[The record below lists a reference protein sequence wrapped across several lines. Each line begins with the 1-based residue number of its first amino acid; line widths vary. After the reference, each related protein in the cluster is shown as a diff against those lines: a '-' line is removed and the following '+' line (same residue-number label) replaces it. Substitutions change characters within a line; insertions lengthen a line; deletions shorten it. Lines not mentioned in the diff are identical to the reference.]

1 MNSNLRNK
9 LVLCTTAVCVF
20 HAVLLVSSATAQRQ
34 GKAVK
39 HSGVAHLQD
48 LEKRFGPHFASRLS
62 SGGANAFQL
71 ARMLSQLQ
79 VQGVSND
86 MSKEIHHEMMAEAR
100 AKLLASGSQSQ
111 VASGASPLVPVSDRS
126 FDYDAT
132 RFTGFTQSET
142 SSAWCGNNIV
152 TGFNDSAA
160 FAHTVLLHQAAAIS
174 LSGVA
179 VSHDRGRSF
188 VGLPFLNPGPA
199 LNPGSPF
206 FDSELAGDPS
216 IVCSDPQHFAYAS
229 IQTQVPV
236 DSQGNVIAAF
246 AEMAVNRSSDGGVTW
261 DDPITVAKK
270 DLNSHFLDKEW
281 LAVDPHNPN
290 NLYLTYTDFQAHGTE
305 QDCRSGGLLGGSN
318 TETGPDVSLEL
329 VASKDGGATWG
340 APVRF
345 GRKCNL
351 SVFENLSGTQV
362 VVGRRGTVYV
372 AYTFV
377 RDGGEI
383 AEIRFRRSHDGGVTF
398 GPEIVAG
405 LAASAAT
412 PSSRNLQGNFRTNM
426 FPTLAVDN
434 SAGPHSGTLYLV
446 WTDASRHSVLDLW
459 AGFISI
465 NGDARFLLGDIVI
478 SRSVDQGIT
487 WSPAKLVSPT
497 PATFKGAG
505 RDQFM
510 AGVAVDPLGNLA
522 VCYSDRR
529 NDLNNFLVDH
539 YCSVSRDGGNTF
551 RDIRETP
558 ASFTPNTFTDIII
571 NPSYMGDYDTVST
584 DSTGASTGFFSTFQ
598 IVTRG
603 NPDVFGFELQ

>member
-1 MNSNLRNK
+1 VNSNLRDK
-9 LVLCTTAVCVF
+9 SALYMTVVCVF
-20 HAVLLVSSATAQRQ
+20 HAVLLVSSATAQPQ
-34 GKAVK
+34 GKVLK
-39 HSGVAHLQD
+39 HAGVAHLQD
-48 LEKRFGPHFASRLS
+48 LEKRFGPHFSSRLS
-62 SGGANAFQL
+62 SGGANAFRL

-79 VQGVSND
+79 SKGVSID
-86 MSKEIHHEMMAEAR
+86 ATREIHHEMMAEAR
-100 AKLLASGSQSQ
+100 AKLLAVGSQSQ
-111 VASGASPLVPVSDRS
+111 VAGGATLVPVNDRT

-142 SSAWCGNNIV
+142 SSAWCGTNIV
-152 TGFNDSAA
+152 AGFNDSAA

-216 IVCSDPQHFAYAS
+216 IVCSDPQHFVYAS

-290 NLYLTYTDFQAHGTE
+290 NMYLTYTDFQAHGTE
-305 QDCRSGGLLGGSN
+305 QDCQSGGLLGGANIES
-318 TETGPDVSLEL
+318 GPDVSLEL

-345 GRKCNL
+345 ARQCGL
-351 SVFENLSGTQV
+351 TVFENLSGTQV

-377 RDGGEI
+377 QDGGKL
-383 AEIRFRRSHDGGVTF
+383 AEIRFRRSHDGGATF

-405 LAASAAT
+405 LGASAAT
-412 PSSRNLQGNFRTNM
+412 PASRELQGNFRTNT

-459 AGFISI
+459 AGFFS
-465 NGDARFLLGDIVI
+465 NDGDARFLLGDIVI
-478 SRSVDQGIT
+478 SRSVDQGDT
-487 WSPAKLVSPT
+487 WSAAKLVSPT

-510 AGVAVDPLGNLA
+510 AGVVVDPLGNLA

-529 NDLNNFLVDH
+529 NDRNNFLVDH
-539 YCSVSRDGGNTF
+539 YCSVSRDAGNTF

-558 ASFTPNTFTDIII
+558 ASFTPNTFTDIVI
-571 NPSYMGDYDTVST
+571 NPAYMGDYDTVSA
-584 DSTGASTGFFSTFQ
+584 DPTGANAGFFSTFQ